1 MRIVTITRTATLLL
15 AALALSLAVI
25 LHWGLGQLNQSFLT
39 TLDYSELHRQ
49 LAVEVRGKIRAYLET
64 GDATQQLEAVRD
76 LEHLQQQVMPSL
88 PEALVQQLEPPAN
101 ALYTGLT
108 NEFLG
113 AGKLAGDA
121 QGLLYQNEREAAAE
135 LRRLETY
142 ASQVLE
148 QQPVTGAAYLQGLA
162 RLAQLLSEI
171 KTQREQ
177 FWGSG
182 NDLYL
187 QNMEQARE
195 RYAAE
200 LEQLQGLP
208 RIGLYAEQKQ
218 DAMADLLGWG
228 SRDNQGNREEQGDEI
243 LRNLKALHDRYPAE
257 MERSQRWR
265 QDRTDSFIAVNRLID
280 DFEQAIIQGQAEV
293 HANKD
298 GIEALVKRLF
308 FAFALGLLLMA
319 VLLYVFQ
326 QRVVLNNL
334 AKLESALTALV
345 KKGNLDPVDMEA
357 DATELGRIAKR
368 FNQLIAG
375 MKEQQELKNQQLL
388 DVGVTLEQVLGS
400 FDNISAN
407 ALQTREQ
414 LKKSGDFSQNL
425 SDLAEQ
431 VSHSSEQVRHFAEET
446 ANMMRSSQQRASEVV
461 QAGEQAIQK
470 IDSGQAA
477 LADLVQA
484 VQEVMGILEQ
494 VSGISEQT
502 NLLALNAAIEAARAG
517 EHGRGFAV
525 VADEVRQLSQKTQG
539 AVGQSTDLLGAL
551 NSVTD
556 RLRQHIEDV
565 AQSTDFQCD
574 LARKL
579 QETALQVSE
588 RSSHASQ
595 TAQEGSSLSE
605 RQHQSVEAF
614 NRQMQEMEQGAS
626 EATREIEQLRTD
638 VSQRIDWLKTSL
650 GLQQ

>member
-1 MRIVTITRTATLLL
+1 MRIVTITRLASTLL
-15 AALALSLAVI
+15 ACLALSLAII
-25 LHWGLGQLNQSFLT
+25 LYWGLGQLNQSFIN

-49 LAVEVRGKIRAYLET
+49 LAVEVRGKIRNYLET

-76 LEHLQQQVMPSL
+76 LEHLQQEVMPGL
-88 PEALVQQLEPPAN
+88 PVELVKQLQPSAT
-101 ALYTGLT
+101 ALYSGLT

-121 QGLLYQNEREAAAE
+121 QGLLYQNERETAAE

-142 ASQVLE
+142 GLQALE
-148 QQPVTGAAYLQGLA
+148 HQPATGVGYTQGLA
-162 RLAQLLSEI
+162 RLAQLLSDI
-171 KTQREQ
+171 KTHREQ
-177 FWGSG
+177 FWSSG

-187 QNMEQARE
+187 HHLEQARLS
-195 RYAAE
+195 YAQE
-200 LEQLQGLP
+200 LKQLDGLP
-208 RIGLYAEQKQ
+208 RIGLYAEQQQ

-228 SRDNQGNREEQGDEI
+228 NRASLADREEQGDEI
-243 LRNLKALHDRYPAE
+243 LRNLKALHERYPAE

-265 QDRTDSFIAVNRLID
+265 QDRTDSFIAVNQLID
-280 DFEQAIIQGQAEV
+280 NFEQAIIQGQAEV
-293 HANKD
+293 HANKES
-298 GIEALVKRLF
+298 IESLVKRLF

-375 MKEQQELKNQQLL
+375 MREQQEQKNQQLL

-414 LKKSGDFSQNL
+414 LQKSGQFSQTL
-425 SDLAEQ
+425 RDLAEQ
-431 VSHSSEQVRHFAEET
+431 VNQSSDQVRNFAEET
-446 ANMMRSSQQRASEVV
+446 ADLMRSSEQRASEVV

-470 IDSGQAA
+470 IDSGQQA

-539 AVGQSTDLLGAL
+539 AVGQSTNLLGAL
-551 NSVTD
+551 NTVTD
-556 RLRQHIEDV
+556 RLRQHIEEV
-565 AQSTDFQCD
+565 AQFTDFQCN

-588 RSSHASQ
+588 RSSQASK

-605 RQHQSVEAF
+605 RQHQSVGEF
-614 NRQMQEMEQGAS
+614 NQQMQEMERGAR
-626 EATREIEQLRTD
+626 EATSEIEQLRSD
-638 VSQRIDWLKTSL
+638 VSNRIDWLRASL
-650 GLQQ
+650 GLQT